1 MDFEVPWSPWTVA
14 VFRPDPTDRTA
25 QAISSDVIA
34 AATHL
39 LMHDSVPVRW
49 EPPDGKCGE

>member
-1 MDFEVPWSPWTVA
+1 VA
-14 VFRPDPTDRTA
+14 VFRPDRTDGIA